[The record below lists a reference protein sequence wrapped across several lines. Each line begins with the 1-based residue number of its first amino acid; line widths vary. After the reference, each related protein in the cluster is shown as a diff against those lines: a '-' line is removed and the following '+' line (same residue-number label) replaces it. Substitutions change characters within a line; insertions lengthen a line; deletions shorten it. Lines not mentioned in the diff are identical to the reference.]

1 MPQDRLLL
9 RFIDDFD
16 GSGKLLAEVIS
27 AGFSGCGA
35 AYFKVDEI
43 VELAES
49 LGTYPLP
56 EAARLCIAGGFYKN
70 DGSGQLEQ
78 ELLALKVYPIDRRGH
93 IGIQVRLSSEL
104 WPGMRAESQMA
115 VKAEIVTTYE
125 PLAQFGRQL
134 KALVR
139 GSATEAILVGEEI

>member
-9 RFIDDFD
+9 RFLDDFD
-16 GSGKLLAEVIS
+16 GTGKLFAEVIS
-27 AGFSGCGA
+27 AGFSGNGG
-35 AYFKVDEI
+35 AYFNIDEI

-49 LGTYPLP
+49 LAIYPLS
-56 EAARLCIAGGFYKN
+56 EAAPLCIAGGFSKK
-70 DGSGQLEQ
+70 DAPGELEQ
-78 ELLALKVYPIDRRGH
+78 EHLALKVYPIDGRGH

-115 VKAEIVTTYE
+115 VKTEIVTTYE
-125 PLAQFGRQL
+125 PLVQFGREL

-139 GSATEAILVGEEI
+139 GSATEALLVGEGI